1 MTGTG
6 FSGGEALL
14 VLNRLVV
21 GSSPQRRVRI
31 SHSSCL
37 SVLIGPV
44 DFGSVECLRTL
55 RLRSAR
61 NYCG

>member
-14 VLNRLVV
+14 MLNRLVV

-31 SHSSCL
+31 LHSSCL

-44 DFGSVECLRTL
+44 DFGSVGYE
-55 RLRSAR
+55 RLRR
-61 NYCG
+61 ERKD